1 MSEALRDLY
10 RDISEISHRT
20 EGIRYS
26 ATLSDGSAV
35 TVVALAPALVAGI
48 QDTERFF
55 ETLERAALVRHEQ
68 LASPVEWGR
77 ATDGTIHVAF
87 SAPGDE
93 PASVASTP
101 AAVCAVG
108 VQLLHALE
116 AVHATGLAHGA
127 ITRDRVLRGRDS
139 VLLADFGLFP
149 ALVTGG
155 VGVRDVV
162 SALCEPP
169 YVGPELRTGSVPDER
184 SDVYAIGAVLYEL
197 LTGKPPYGGRTTSYV
212 LASVLADEEEN
223 GPGDGALPA
232 VDAIMRAIERE
243 PDDRWQSAAAFAQA
257 LAAAIGSS
265 REKPRVAGRRMGCLP
280 AAAAVLVLAAVLRA
294 LQR

>member
-1 MSEALRDLY
+1 
-10 RDISEISHRT
+10 
-20 EGIRYS
+20 
-26 ATLSDGSAV
+26 
-35 TVVALAPALVAGI
+35 
-48 QDTERFF
+48 
-55 ETLERAALVRHEQ
+55 
-68 LASPVEWGR
+68 
-77 ATDGTIHVAF
+77 
-87 SAPGDE
+87 
-93 PASVASTP
+93 
-101 AAVCAVG
+101 
-108 VQLLHALE
+108 
-116 AVHATGLAHGA
+116 
-127 ITRDRVLRGRDS
+127 
-139 VLLADFGLFP
+139 
-149 ALVTGG
+149 
-155 VGVRDVV
+155 
-162 SALCEPP
+162 
-169 YVGPELRTGSVPDER
+169 
-184 SDVYAIGAVLYEL
+184 L